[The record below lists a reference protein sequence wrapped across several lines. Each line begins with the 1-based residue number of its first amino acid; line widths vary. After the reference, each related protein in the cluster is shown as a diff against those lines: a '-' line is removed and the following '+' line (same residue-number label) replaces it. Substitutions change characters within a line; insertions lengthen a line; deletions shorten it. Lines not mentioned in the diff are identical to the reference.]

1 MQGPPTP
8 TENNEASVPMENVRD
23 DPDLNRTVSLRRKAA
38 KRTLPWDLA
47 AGELDLMSSSP
58 PPQAEDIPAARKKR
72 RIEEPFPTSSDE
84 ATTKNTSHDTTVALP
99 PPDAA
104 AAAADNVD
112 ANSAK
117 GTRATGRWTPEEDAK
132 LNSAM
137 NNCKKKHGKEYW
149 TDFAA
154 VAALVPGR
162 TQRQCHRRWKD
173 ALDPSI
179 DGANGRSGQWSADE
193 DIKLKHAVETHGHKN
208 WSTIA
213 ALVPG
218 RTRIQCNNRWHNT
231 PNPSIEPANG
241 LTGKWSADEDSKLK
255 DAVQTNGG
263 KDWAAI
269 SALIPGRTKQQCCQ
283 RWHRV
288 LYPDIDRTNGRTG
301 KWTEDEDSK
310 LKDAVQRH
318 GGKNWGTIA
327 TLVPG
332 RLETQC
338 HSRWQSLRRM
348 LVPSKSEVA
357 VELAFP
363 LGVDGAE

>member
-104 AAAADNVD
+104 AAAAAAADNVD

-162 TQRQCHRRWKD
+162 TQSQCRRRWKD
-173 ALDPSI
+173 ALDPSS
-179 DGANGRSGQWSADE
+179 DGANGRSGQWSTDE

-241 LTGKWSADEDSKLK
+241 RKGSWTAVEDSKLK
-255 DAVQTNGG
+255 DAVQRHGC
-263 KDWAAI
+263 KDWAAL

-288 LYPDIDRTNGRTG
+288 LYPNIDRTNVRTG
-301 KWTEDEDSK
+301 KWT
-310 LKDAVQRH
+310 
-318 GGKNWGTIA
+318 
-327 TLVPG
+327 
-332 RLETQC
+332 
-338 HSRWQSLRRM
+338 
-348 LVPSKSEVA
+348 
-357 VELAFP
+357 
-363 LGVDGAE
+363 